1 MNAYD
6 MNRVLF
12 VAQERGVRRAG
23 LQFTD
28 HDGYIGVVL
37 FLKRGPLAAGRRRA
51 GRRAHFSLI
60 VDGPAHPL
68 RCLSNP

>member
-37 FLKRGPLAAGRRRA
+37 FLKRGPLAAGAAALAA
-51 GRRAHFSLI
+51 GRTFRL
-60 VDGPAHPL
+60 
-68 RCLSNP
+68 